1 MRILNQGTEVV
12 PLDSLK
18 QHPRNA
24 RSGDL
29 GAIHQSIEAN
39 GFYGAVIAQKSTGFI
54 LAGNHRWL
62 AAVQAGAA
70 EIPVTWVDVDDDHAL
85 RIMLADNRTNDLAS
99 MDEAA
104 LADLLK
110 ELHAATGTLTGTGY
124 DGDDLD
130 ELLSDLGM
138 MDEPG
143 AAPEAQVD
151 RADELREKWGTEAGQ
166 LWQIGPHRL
175 MIGDATNEKTWT
187 VLLDGQLAAATL
199 TSFPYGVGIDY
210 GENQPHDTIN
220 NVRALL
226 RATAPLLYK
235 HTRPGGYAVTNFGD
249 VIPARQQLGTD
260 EVCEYPMA
268 VEYWPA
274 FRDAGWYLHT
284 RRIWA
289 KPHARVAAPWCANSN
304 RAASDWEHVWT
315 WKRAGDHVNERREGS
330 APGVWDTSSDE
341 PLDVGKDVHGAGMP
355 LAIAHRAI
363 SIYSNKGDVI
373 LEPFCGTGTTIVA
386 SERLERRCYA
396 LEIEPKYA
404 AVTLERLSGMGLT
417 PELQGA

>member
-1 MRILNQGTEVV
+1 MQIVNAGHELV
-12 PLDSLK
+12 PVDALR
-18 QHPRNA
+18 QHPRNP
-24 RSGDL
+24 RKGDVQ
-29 GAIHQSIEAN
+29 AIVDSIAAN
-39 GFYGAVIAQKSTGFI
+39 GFYGAVLAQKSTGYI

-62 AAVQAGAA
+62 AAKDAGAT
-70 EIPVTWVDVDDDHAL
+70 EVPVIWLDVDDDHAL
-85 RIMLADNRTNDLAS
+85 RILLADNRTNDLAS
-99 MDEAA
+99 YDDNA
-104 LADLLK
+104 LAELLK
-110 ELHAATGTLTGTGY
+110 EIHEAHGNLLGTGY

-130 ELLSDLGM
+130 QLLADLGKAP
-138 MDEPG
+138 DPG
-143 AAPEAQVD
+143 PAPEAQVD
-151 RADELREKWGTEAGQ
+151 RAEELREKWATEVGQ

-210 GENQPHDTIN
+210 GENQPPDTIN

-226 RATAPLLYK
+226 RAVAPLLHK
-235 HTRPGGYAVTNFGD
+235 HTRPGGYAITNFGD

-268 VEYWPA
+268 IEYWPA

-289 KPHARVAAPWCANSN
+289 KPHARVTAPWCANSN

-315 WKRAGDHVNERREGS
+315 WKRAGDYINERREGS
-330 APGVWDTSSDE
+330 ALGVWDTSSDE
-341 PLDVGKDVHGAGMP
+341 GVDVGKDVHGAGMP
-355 LAIAHRAI
+355 LAIARRAI
-363 SIYSNKGDVI
+363 SIYSNKGDII

-396 LEIEPKYA
+396 IEIEPKYA
-404 AVTLERLSGMGLT
+404 AVTLERLADMGLT
-417 PELQGA
+417 PELTDK